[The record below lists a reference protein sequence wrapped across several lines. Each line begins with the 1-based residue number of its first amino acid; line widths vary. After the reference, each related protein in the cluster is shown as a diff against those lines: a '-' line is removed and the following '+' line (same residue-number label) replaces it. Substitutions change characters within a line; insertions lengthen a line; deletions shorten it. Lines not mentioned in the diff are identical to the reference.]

1 MLPEGIPLLGAT
13 KHPNIFI
20 NAGHGAG
27 AWALAAGSGKLLADI
42 ISQREPEIDMQGL
55 TLARYDTKH

>member
-1 MLPEGIPLLGAT
+1 LGAT

-27 AWALAAGSGKLLADI
+27 AWALAAGSGKPLADI
-42 ISQREPEIDMQGL
+42 ISQREPEINMQGL